1 MFGDRRAFDCLQ
13 ERMQTFTLVVVLALM
28 LTGRGS
34 LGCKLAAVSL
44 VDSYVRC
51 VCVQERL
58 SSV

>member
-1 MFGDRRAFDCLQ
+1 
-13 ERMQTFTLVVVLALM
+13 MQTFTLVVVLALM

-51 VCVQERL
+51 VGVQERL